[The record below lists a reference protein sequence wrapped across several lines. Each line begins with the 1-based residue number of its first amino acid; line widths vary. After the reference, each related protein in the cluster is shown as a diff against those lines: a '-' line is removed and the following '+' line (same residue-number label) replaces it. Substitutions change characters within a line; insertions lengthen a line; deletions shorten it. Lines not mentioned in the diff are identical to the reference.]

1 MQRAEL
7 LGELTHQEVRAFVG
21 FDQLLH
27 VSDNRFERG
36 ALGARK
42 GDRFGQSV
50 FAPVAYQLCGYV
62 VLHGNTD
69 LSFDDND
76 LISHDTALSDF
87 PFLHRC
93 FAVPDHIRAS
103 TFRGFREYVQELGG
117 EAEFYLRMGGV
128 DPALLS
134 DRDAYVPFISV
145 VRTLEIAALAL
156 NMPDFGMQLGIRQ
169 EPGITGPLA
178 IEPAAPGLEIVV
190 HDTVMEQHAPHIQQT
205 ERVVAFLYN
214 WMRRL
219 CGDNRVEAE
228 VWFMHRPLAPLQA
241 YRDVFGV
248 TPRFRQTKSGVVVPS
263 AVLDMELGGRSTFV
277 RSLAMA
283 HMERVGSRDSKP
295 VTDRVRAA
303 LDLMMH
309 SGDANQVEVARALGL
324 HERTL
329 QRRLKGEGAAFEDI
343 KDAVRRARA
352 EEYLRQ
358 RELPLSQVA
367 ELLGYSEPAALSRSC
382 RRWFGDTPKAVRRRL
397 AA

>member
-1 MQRAEL
+1 MGR
-7 LGELTHQEVRAFVG
+7 TRKRT
-21 FDQLLH
+21 DRPLH
-27 VSDNRFERG
+27 EKVENRTKSVDGPSTFLCDNRGMPR
-36 ALGARK
+36 LPR
-42 GDRFGQSV
+42 
-50 FAPVAYQLCGYV
+50 APSTWESPL
-62 VLHGNTD
+62 TED
-69 LSFDDND
+69 L
-76 LISHDTALSDF
+76 
-87 PFLHRC
+87 
-93 FAVPDHIRAS
+93 
-103 TFRGFREYVQELGG
+103 Q
-117 EAEFYLRMGGV
+117 
-128 DPALLS
+128 
-134 DRDAYVPFISV
+134 
-145 VRTLEIAALAL
+145 RTL
-156 NMPDFGMQLGIRQ
+156 
-169 EPGITGPLA
+169 TGPL
-178 IEPAAPGLEIVV
+178 EGLKLTSALEYILA
-190 HDTVMEQHAPHIQQT
+190 Q
-205 ERVVAFLYN
+205 
-214 WMRRL
+214 RR
-219 CGDNRVEAE
+219 A
-228 VWFMHRPLAPLQA
+228 H
-241 YRDVFGV
+241 
-248 TPRFRQTKSGVVVPS
+248 
-263 AVLDMELGGRSTFV
+263 RSTFV